1 MYNNYLSS
9 VQLYLS
15 GVNQTGQ
22 LGSGA
27 DGSGGE
33 FANVEDESGMGFASG
48 APDSGEDGSGV
59 DGSGVDGSGEHG
71 SGVDGSGEDASGV
84 DGSGEDGS
92 SSGAGMSSFFLTNLF

>member
-1 MYNNYLSS
+1 M
-9 VQLYLS
+9 S

-48 APDSGEDGSGV
+48 APDSGED
-59 DGSGVDGSGEHG
+59 
-71 SGVDGSGEDASGV
+71 ASGV

-92 SSGAGMSSFFLTNLF
+92 SSGAGMSSFFLTNLFEVYFCVPFYK

>member
-1 MYNNYLSS
+1 M
-9 VQLYLS
+9 S

-48 APDSGEDGSGV
+48 APDSGEDA
-59 DGSGVDGSGEHG
+59 SGVDGSGEDG

-92 SSGAGMSSFFLTNLF
+92 SSGAGMSSFFLTNLFEVYFCVPFYK